1 MNVSS
6 VLGYIPFSVIN
17 PVYNGTKAWVHFNT
31 MNIRT
36 QLAKAGANIKVVKI
50 APPTVST
57 DLHRER
63 EDPDVNTKDKN
74 SSALSVEEFRDELV
88 KGWKEDKEII
98 GAGSSQKLVDRWYGE
113 FGPDYEKA
121 ADGK

>member
-1 MNVSS
+1 MN
-6 VLGYIPFSVIN
+6 
-17 PVYNGTKAWVHFNT
+17 
-31 MNIRT
+31 
-36 QLAKAGANIKVVKI
+36 LAKAGANIKVVKI

-74 SSALSVEEFRDELV
+74 SRLE
-88 KGWKEDKEII
+88 EDKEII